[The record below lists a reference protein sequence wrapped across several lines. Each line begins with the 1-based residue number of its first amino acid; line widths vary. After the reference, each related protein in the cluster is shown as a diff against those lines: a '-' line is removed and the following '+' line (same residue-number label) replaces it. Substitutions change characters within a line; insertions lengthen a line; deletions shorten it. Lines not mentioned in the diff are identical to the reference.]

1 MPKVRKNLFRPA
13 KKDVFSLNSSS
24 IKILTNED
32 FQTNKILSPQS
43 TINNQGEFTHH
54 DTNSAQMNNNA
65 SLQNYATANQDS

>member
-43 TINNQGEFTHH
+43 TINN
-54 DTNSAQMNNNA
+54 
-65 SLQNYATANQDS
+65 